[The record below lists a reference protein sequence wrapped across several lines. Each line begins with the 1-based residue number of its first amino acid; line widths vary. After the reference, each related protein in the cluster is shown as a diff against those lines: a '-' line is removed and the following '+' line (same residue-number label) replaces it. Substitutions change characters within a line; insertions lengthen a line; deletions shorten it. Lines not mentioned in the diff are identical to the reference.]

1 MMDNQQQ
8 KIAKFDKGNFFE
20 ERVTQALITDHKF
33 AEQFIEVIDLDFFNL
48 EHAKETISII
58 IEYYKK
64 YTAFPSLK
72 LLATI
77 ISSDTKNQLVKDQ
90 CLVFLNKIVKQPLN
104 GDLEYVKEASLD
116 FCRKRSLMRAMSR
129 VLDLA
134 EQSNFDQI
142 SSIIQKSL
150 QVGAEKNIGH
160 VFKEQVESR
169 FIESQRKPVSTG
181 WFYIDE
187 ILNGGLGRGEL
198 GVVISPTGVGKSHF
212 LVNIGAACALSG
224 LNIVEYTFELSEMQV
239 ANRYDSYFSG
249 VPINELKKNK
259 EKVKASVDAVPG
271 KIIIKSYPTKTASV
285 TTIRNH
291 LVKLATT
298 KDFKPDIIVID
309 YADIMKS
316 TKNYESKRFE
326 HESIYEDIRAL
337 AMEYNVCIWTAS
349 QSNRASLDSEIV
361 TLGGIAES
369 YAKAMIADFVIT
381 MSRKLQDKLSNT
393 GRFFIAKN
401 RYGQDGLILP
411 ILINTETS
419 KIEVMKSNSL
429 QDSINEI
436 NSPTTEENLSE
447 RLAERY
453 RNFQLQE
460 QKV

>member
-1 MMDNQQQ
+1 MDNQQ
-8 KIAKFDKGNFFE
+8 KETITKFDKGNFFE
-20 ERVTQALITDHKF
+20 EQLAQAIIIDHKF

-48 EHAKETISII
+48 EYVRETISII

-77 ISSDTKNQLVKDQ
+77 ISSDIKSQLVKDQ
-90 CLVFLNKIVKQPLN
+90 CLAFLSKIIKNPLN

-116 FCRKRSLMRAMSR
+116 FCRKRSLMRAMSK

-198 GVVISPTGVGKSHF
+198 GVVISGTGVGKSHF
-212 LVNIGAACALSG
+212 LINIGAACALSG
-224 LNIVEYTFELSEMQV
+224 LNVVEYTFELSEMQV

-259 EKVKASVDAVPG
+259 EKVK
-271 KIIIKSYPTKTASV
+271 
-285 TTIRNH
+285 
-291 LVKLATT
+291 
-298 KDFKPDIIVID
+298 
-309 YADIMKS
+309 
-316 TKNYESKRFE
+316 
-326 HESIYEDIRAL
+326 
-337 AMEYNVCIWTAS
+337 
-349 QSNRASLDSEIV
+349 
-361 TLGGIAES
+361 
-369 YAKAMIADFVIT
+369 
-381 MSRKLQDKLSNT
+381 
-393 GRFFIAKN
+393 
-401 RYGQDGLILP
+401 
-411 ILINTETS
+411 
-419 KIEVMKSNSL
+419 
-429 QDSINEI
+429 
-436 NSPTTEENLSE
+436 
-447 RLAERY
+447 
-453 RNFQLQE
+453 
-460 QKV
+460 

>member
-116 FCRKRSLMRAMSR
+116 FCRKRSLMRAMSK

-160 VFKEQVESR
+160 VFKEQIESR

-187 ILNGGLGRGEL
+187 IMNGGLGKGEL
-198 GVVISPTGVGKSHF
+198 GVVIAPTGVGKSHF
-212 LVNIGAACALSG
+212 LVNVGAACALKG
-224 LNIVEYTFELSEMQV
+224 LNIIEYTFELSEIQV
-239 ANRYDSYFSG
+239 ANRYD
-249 VPINELKKNK
+249 
-259 EKVKASVDAVPG
+259 
-271 KIIIKSYPTKTASV
+271 T
-285 TTIRNH
+285 
-291 LVKLATT
+291 
-298 KDFKPDIIVID
+298 
-309 YADIMKS
+309 
-316 TKNYESKRFE
+316 
-326 HESIYEDIRAL
+326 
-337 AMEYNVCIWTAS
+337 
-349 QSNRASLDSEIV
+349 
-361 TLGGIAES
+361 
-369 YAKAMIADFVIT
+369 
-381 MSRKLQDKLSNT
+381 
-393 GRFFIAKN
+393 
-401 RYGQDGLILP
+401 
-411 ILINTETS
+411 
-419 KIEVMKSNSL
+419 
-429 QDSINEI
+429 
-436 NSPTTEENLSE
+436 
-447 RLAERY
+447 
-453 RNFQLQE
+453 
-460 QKV
+460 